1 MRITGRWHLFSSLVC
16 WNYGNLSPYRFP
28 ETVPEAYV
36 PEDVERVD
44 MARKMEIPA
53 YDYECTR
60 IFYELGTDFSFD
72 INNIFQRI
80 MTGTQPL
87 EEVWEEIIQEYKNNG
102 LMEVIDKVNKVRKE
116 KSPKE

>member
-1 MRITGRWHLFSSLVC
+1 
-16 WNYGNLSPYRFP
+16 
-28 ETVPEAYV
+28 
-36 PEDVERVD
+36 
-44 MARKMEIPA
+44 
-53 YDYECTR
+53 
-60 IFYELGTDFSFD
+60 
-72 INNIFQRI
+72 

>member
-1 MRITGRWHLFSSLVC
+1 
-16 WNYGNLSPYRFP
+16 
-28 ETVPEAYV
+28 
-36 PEDVERVD
+36 

-53 YDYECTR
+53 CDYECTK

-80 MTGTQPL
+80 MTGTQPV

-102 LMEVIDKVNKVRKE
+102 LMEVIDKVNKVCKE

>member
-1 MRITGRWHLFSSLVC
+1 
-16 WNYGNLSPYRFP
+16 
-28 ETVPEAYV
+28 
-36 PEDVERVD
+36 

-53 YDYECTR
+53 YDYEYTR

-80 MTGTQPL
+80 MTGTQPV
-87 EEVWEEIIQEYKNNG
+87 EEVWKEIIQEYKNNG
-102 LMEVIDKVNKVRKE
+102 LMEVIDKVNEVRKE